1 MTKRDL
7 FADLMEGFDALEEA
21 RQGKRTLRTT
31 EVEDKPA
38 PAMTPGDVR
47 ALRESLRVSQPVFA
61 RQLRTEV
68 RTIKNWEQGISKPN
82 DQAAILLKLI
92 ERDPT
97 LLDRIAAL

>member
-1 MTKRDL
+1 MTKRDI

-31 EVEDKPA
+31 EVEHRPA
-38 PAMTPGDVR
+38 PEMTPESVR

-97 LLDRIAAL
+97 LLEQIAAL